1 MRARSIGLLI
11 GLIIGISGCT
21 SKDAA
26 PAEPKAAEPAAAPAP
41 APAAE
46 PAEDPVAA
54 AKDIYVN
61 RCTVCHG
68 TTGKG
73 DGDGSAA
80 LDPKPLEVSPGC
92 ALDRGVGVADQRQP
106 AHCAALPP
114 PTRATHPTRSSRPA
128 HGSIARHG
136 GHQGQLALAHDNEGI
151 EERTAL
157 LDLLRESLGIG
168 ADSSR
173 VPACVGLRHR
183 RNRGARPRQRCWD
196 RGLRALLPAVL
207 RWVDGS

>member
-26 PAEPKAAEPAAAPAP
+26 PAEPKAAEPAAPAP

-46 PAEDPVAA
+46 PAVDPVAA

-68 TTGKG
+68 ATGKG

-80 LDPKPLEVSPGC
+80 LDPKPRDFTSAEWQSSVTDEHIQKIIVYGGIAVGKAATMPANPDLDAKPEV
-92 ALDRGVGVADQRQP
+92 VAE
-106 AHCAALPP
+106 LVK
-114 PTRATHPTRSSRPA
+114 
-128 HGSIARHG
+128 
-136 GHQGQLALAHDNEGI
+136 L
-151 EERTAL
+151 
-157 LDLLRESLGIG
+157 
-168 ADSSR
+168 
-173 VPACVGLRHR
+173 V
-183 RNRGARPRQRCWD
+183 
-196 RGLRALLPAVL
+196 RGLAN
-207 RWVDGS
+207 